1 MIYKIYTDGST
12 RKNGDLN
19 AIGAYGFVILNEDEQ
34 IIGEESK
41 IEECTTNQRV
51 ELLAAI
57 NSIKFINHLINN
69 NDFIE
74 IYTDSAYLCNC
85 KHQNWYKN
93 WLKNGWIN
101 SKKQPVANKDLWEQ
115 LIPIFENK
123 QIDFIKVKGHAG
135 RNYHEM
141 WNEYVDNLVQ
151 TASSKRTEV
160 NNGKN
165 CNN

>member
-12 RKNGDLN
+12 RKNGSSD
-19 AIGAYGFVILNEDEQ
+19 AIGAYGYVVLGENEQ
-34 IIGEESK
+34 IIGENSK

-57 NSIKFINHLINN
+57 NGIKSIINSIDKS
-69 NDFIE
+69 DFIE
-74 IYTDSAYLCNC
+74 VYSDSAYLCNC
-85 KHQNWYKN
+85 KHQCWYKN
-93 WLKNGWIN
+93 WLKNGWTN

-115 LIPIFENK
+115 LIPLFENE
-123 QIDFIKVKGHAG
+123 QINFVKVKGHAG

-151 TASSKRTEV
+151 TLTG
-160 NNGKN
+160 GK
-165 CNN
+165 